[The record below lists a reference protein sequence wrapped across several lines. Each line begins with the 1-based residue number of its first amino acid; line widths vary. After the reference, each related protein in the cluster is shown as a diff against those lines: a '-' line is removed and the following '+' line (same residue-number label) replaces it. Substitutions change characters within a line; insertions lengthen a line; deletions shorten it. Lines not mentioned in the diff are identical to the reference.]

1 MGLTRAIAY
10 LSGGRLV
17 ISTAVRFV
25 YPFLPAIARGLGI
38 DLTQAGLLLSA
49 RWVSG
54 LATPA
59 LVRASGG
66 GNRRLV
72 VIGLS
77 LFTLGMTV
85 TAASG
90 VFPGAL
96 VGFAAVGLAAPTF
109 ALASQSYVSD
119 RVPYHRRARALSVME
134 ITWSLALLLGAPAAG
149 WLIGRLGWQAP
160 FWVLA
165 GAGAAAVMTVW
176 WALDKDTPAPLGH
189 ASSLKLDRRA
199 VTVVVVLALFM
210 TGAEVT
216 FVVYGAWLE
225 DRFGLGLLALG
236 VMSSVI
242 AVSELTGESAT
253 FAFTDRLGKRRS
265 IGLGLAVAIVGYL
278 TLAAV
283 ESTLVVGIGVLA
295 VALLGFEFSI
305 VSWIPLATEVRPLAR
320 PRFLAVASMVGA
332 LARAGGTALGPALYT
347 RFGLPGNAIASAVL
361 NAAALAL
368 LVFGLG
374 ERQGDTHAASESPP
388 PSI

>member
-1 MGLTRAIAY
+1 MALTRAIAY
-10 LSGGRLV
+10 LTGTRFVVNS
-17 ISTAVRFV
+17 AVRFV

-90 VFPGAL
+90 VFSGAL

-109 ALASQSYVSD
+109 ALAAQSYVSD
-119 RVPYHRRARALSVME
+119 RVPYHRRARALAVME

-160 FWVLA
+160 FWALA
-165 GAGAAAVMTVW
+165 GVAAIAVVTVW
-176 WALDKDTPAPLGH
+176 WALERDTAAPLG
-189 ASSLKLDRRA
+189 ATPSLRLDRRA
-199 VTVVVVLALFM
+199 VTVVAVMALFL
-210 TGAEVT
+210 TGGELT

-236 VMSSVI
+236 AVSSVVGI
-242 AVSELTGESAT
+242 SELTGESAT

-265 IGLGLAVAIVGYL
+265 IALGLAVAIVGYL

-283 ESTLVVGIGVLA
+283 EGTLVVGVGVLA

-305 VSWIPLATEVRPLAR
+305 VSWIPLATEVRPMAR
-320 PRFLAVASMVGA
+320 PRFLAVATMVSA
-332 LARAGGTALGPALYT
+332 LTRAGGAALGPALYA
-347 RFGLPGNAIASAVL
+347 RFGLPGNAVASALL

-368 LVFGLG
+368 LVVGLR
-374 ERQGDTHAASESPP
+374 ERPRTDAPRTG
-388 PSI
+388 

>member
-1 MGLTRAIAY
+1 MALGRAVAY
-10 LSGGRLV
+10 LSGARLV
-17 ISTAVRFV
+17 INTAVRFV

-38 DLTQAGLLLSA
+38 DLTQAGFLLSA

-59 LVRASGG
+59 LVRVSGG

-96 VGFAAVGLAAPTF
+96 VGFAAVGLASPTF
-109 ALASQSYVSD
+109 NLAAQSYVSD

-149 WLIGRLGWQAP
+149 WLIGRFGWQAP

-165 GAGAAAVMTVW
+165 GAGAVAVMTVW
-176 WALDKDTPAPLGH
+176 WALDKDEPSPPGA
-189 ASSLKLDRRA
+189 ASSLRLDRRA
-199 VTVVVVLALFM
+199 VTVIAVMALFL
-210 TGAEVT
+210 TGGEVT

-236 VMSSVI
+236 AVSSVVAI
-242 AVSELTGESAT
+242 SELIGESAT

-265 IGLGLAVAIVGYL
+265 IGLGLTVAVVAYL

-283 ESTLVVGIGVLA
+283 EATLVFGVGVLA

-305 VSWIPLATEVRPLAR
+305 VSWIPLATEVRPMAR
-320 PRFLAVASMVGA
+320 PRFLAVATMVGA

-347 RFGLPGNAIASAVL
+347 RFGLPGNAIASAIL
-361 NAAALAL
+361 NAAALGL
-368 LVFGLG
+368 LVFGLRDRRRSVDAHLG
-374 ERQGDTHAASESPP
+374 G
-388 PSI
+388 